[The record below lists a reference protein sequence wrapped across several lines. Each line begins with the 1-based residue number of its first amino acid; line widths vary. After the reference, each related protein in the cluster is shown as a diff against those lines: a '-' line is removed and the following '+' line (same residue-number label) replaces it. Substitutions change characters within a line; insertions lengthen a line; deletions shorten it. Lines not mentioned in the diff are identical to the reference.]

1 MEDRTGKECWHKG
14 STEKIWESFLEG
26 AVRGEGGWEAWLRE
40 RTPGLPFPGSPGGE
54 LGEVLFGQ
62 ARSLRPSITDLSSS
76 LASSMPS
83 PGPFLHI
90 HSS

>member
-1 MEDRTGKECWHKG
+1 
-14 STEKIWESFLEG
+14 
-26 AVRGEGGWEAWLRE
+26 VRGEGAWEPWLRE

-54 LGEVLFGQ
+54 LGEVLSGQ
-62 ARSLRPSITDLSSS
+62 VRCLPPSITDLSGS
-76 LASSMPS
+76 LASCMPS

>member
-1 MEDRTGKECWHKG
+1 M
-14 STEKIWESFLEG
+14 
-26 AVRGEGGWEAWLRE
+26 RGERVWEPWLRE

-62 ARSLRPSITDLSSS
+62 ARSLRPSITDLTAA
-76 LASSMPS
+76 LVSSMPS
-83 PGPFLHI
+83 QGPFLHI